1 MKVLLVAPFGGV
13 TGGIARWTEH
23 ILDYYKKTGRND
35 CDLDLLSTG
44 RSTFVN
50 INSSVC
56 FRIISALKDYR
67 IILKNF
73 RSRLNTN
80 TYDVMHLTSS
90 ASLSLA
96 KDLYMLHTAKRK
108 GIKTIIHFHFG
119 RIPELAKQNNWEWKL
134 LCKVIQKATKA
145 IVIDQ
150 QSYNSLVAHG
160 FNNIAL
166 LPNPIAPEVIDIVN
180 KNNHI
185 ERDSRNILF
194 VGHCVKTKGVEELVT
209 ACKQIPNI
217 TLRMIGTIQE
227 NMRMNLE
234 AIAENGKWL
243 ELKGE
248 MPYEQV
254 IREMQTCDIFVLPT
268 YTEGFPNVILESMAC
283 GCAIVTTPVG
293 AIPQM
298 LEDDKNGK
306 YGVLV
311 EPRNVQQL
319 HDAIEHLL
327 NDEHLKQEMR
337 QNVQCRVNER
347 YNIDVIWN
355 KMLQIW
361 EESSEK

>member
-44 RSTFVN
+44 RSTFID
-50 INSSVC
+50 INSSLFHRVV
-56 FRIISALKDYR
+56 SALKDYR
-67 IILKNF
+67 SILKRYRHLLKSN
-73 RSRLNTN
+73 S
-80 TYDVMHLTSS
+80 YDAIHLTTS
-90 ASLSLA
+90 ASLGLI
-96 KDLYMLHTAKRK
+96 KDLYILTVAKRK
-108 GIKTIIHFHFG
+108 GIKTFVHFRFG
-119 RIPELAKQNNWEWKL
+119 RIPGLAIRQNWEWKL

-227 NMRMNLE
+227 NMRMNLG

-337 QNVQCRVNER
+337 KNVQCRVNER

-361 EESSEK
+361 EE

>member
-23 ILDYYKKTGRND
+23 ILDYYKKVGKND
-35 CDLDLLSTG
+35 CNLDLLSIG
-44 RSTFVN
+44 RSSFVN

-56 FRIISALKDYR
+56 FRIISALKDYPL
-67 IILKNF
+67 IIRNF
-73 RSRLNTN
+73 RSRLHAN
-80 TYDVMHLTSS
+80 TYNVMHLTSS
-90 ASLSLA
+90 ASLSLI

-119 RIPELAKQNNWEWKL
+119 RIPELAKKNNWEWKV
-134 LCKVIQKATKA
+134 LCKVIQKATKV

-150 QSYNSLVAHG
+150 QSYNSLVANG

-166 LPNPIAPEVIDIVN
+166 LPNPIAPEVINIVS
-180 KNNHI
+180 KNNHT
-185 ERDSRNILF
+185 ERVSRSILF
-194 VGHCVKTKGVEELVT
+194 VGHCTKTKGVEELVT

-227 NMRMNLE
+227 NMRIKLE
-234 AIAENGKWL
+234 AMAENGKWL

-254 IREMQTCDIFVLPT
+254 ICEMQACDIFVLPT

-298 LEDDKNGK
+298 LENDENGK
-306 YGVLV
+306 YGMLV

-319 HDAIEHLL
+319 HDTIEHLL
-327 NDEHLKQEMR
+327 DNEQLKQEMR

-361 EESSEK
+361 EE